1 MQRQPALRKHR
12 GLIQSLGPSAAAE
25 SRGWARVESRFL
37 GSHAGP
43 AGASHPASA
52 PAITQPAVA
61 APEPVQQLHRNNPTT
76 ILVSIASLP
85 SIPPALVLH
94 TRLPVYIP
102 NQVPIRHPRS
112 VSEKSRHD
120 GRASVAPP
128 PGSAQHRHGM
138 WTPSRMPSCAERML
152 TIFSQVLG
160 FAASCC
166 GAATCSAVCSACG
179 KCGNR
184 LVTLSPSSR
193 DAWLTIG

>member
-1 MQRQPALRKHR
+1 MQRQPYVNTEACSVLLQPPSHVA
-12 GLIQSLGPSAAAE
+12 GPGS
-25 SRGWARVESRFL
+25 SRGSLAATRAPPV
-37 GSHAGP
+37 P
-43 AGASHPASA
+43 A
-52 PAITQPAVA
+52 TQRQRQRLRNPLLLRLNPSNSSIV
-61 APEPVQQLHRNNPTT
+61 NNPTT
-76 ILVSIASLP
+76 ILVSIASL
-85 SIPPALVLH
+85 SSTPPALVLR

-102 NQVPIRHPRS
+102 NQFPIRHPRS
-112 VSEKSRHD
+112 VSERSRHD

-138 WTPSRMPSCAERML
+138 WTPSRMPSCAERVL

-184 LVTLSPSSR
+184 LVTPSPSSR